1 MSYYPDNRGQD
12 GGRYEMTNFNA
23 ASRSYD
29 NLTANPDSTAAFYDE
44 ISNVQDLIRTFNANI
59 LKISELHTRSL
70 NGMDETA
77 QKRSAGQLEELMDE
91 TSGLSNELKR
101 RIKTLQAQRRT
112 GADAQ
117 ARAQQIDFVKSKFVE
132 SIQGYQQVEREYR
145 QKYRQRIERQMK
157 IVKPDATPEEI
168 KAAAESDD
176 AQVFTQELLNSNRLG
191 ESRAAYREVQERH
204 ANIKKIEKT
213 LTELAQLFND
223 MSLAVEQQQ
232 DTIDVIHNN
241 ALNIDTDVE
250 TGLKHT
256 ETAVKS
262 ARGARSK
269 RWWLFWI
276 VVVIVLI
283 IILIIVVQLHPW
295 AK

>member
-1 MSYYPDNRGQD
+1 
-12 GGRYEMTNFNA
+12 MTNFNA

-117 ARAQQIDFVKSKFVE
+117 ARAQQV
-132 SIQGYQQVEREYR
+132 
-145 QKYRQRIERQMK
+145 
-157 IVKPDATPEEI
+157 
-168 KAAAESDD
+168 
-176 AQVFTQELLNSNRLG
+176 RLRG
-191 ESRAAYREVQERH
+191 E
-204 ANIKKIEKT
+204 
-213 LTELAQLFND
+213 
-223 MSLAVEQQQ
+223 
-232 DTIDVIHNN
+232 N
-241 ALNIDTDVE
+241 A
-250 TGLKHT
+250 
-256 ETAVKS
+256 
-262 ARGARSK
+262 ARSMCSC
-269 RWWLFWI
+269 
-276 VVVIVLI
+276 
-283 IILIIVVQLHPW
+283 
-295 AK
+295 